1 VAFVHDE
8 IIVEIVEGGAHEG
21 LIELERLMAEGANMY
36 LHRVPVH
43 TEGVC
48 MRRWSKNAELAY
60 DLDGRVI
67 PWDKKAEGSP

>member
-1 VAFVHDE
+1 
-8 IIVEIVEGGAHEG
+8 
-21 LIELERLMAEGANMY
+21 MAEGANMY

-48 MRRWSKNAELAY
+48 MRRWSKNAELVY